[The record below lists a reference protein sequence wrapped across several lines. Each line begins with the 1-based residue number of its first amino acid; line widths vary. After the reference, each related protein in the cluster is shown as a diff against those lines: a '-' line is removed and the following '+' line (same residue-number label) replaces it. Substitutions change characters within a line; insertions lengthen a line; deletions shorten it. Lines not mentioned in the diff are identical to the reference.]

1 MSAPHIAILLAT
13 YNGARFVE
21 RQLTSFTEQSH
32 DNWSLWISDDGSDD
46 DTLPIIEAWQAAN
59 PGARVNLRK
68 GPGRGAAQNFMSLL
82 QASDIEADYYAFA
95 DQDDVWFADKLARA
109 LNRLPQGEHPCLYG
123 ARTMV
128 TDMDLREIA
137 PSVLKGTKLGFS
149 NALVQNFAAG
159 NTMVFNRAARDLVPR
174 GAAAHN
180 IVATDWLM
188 YMLVSGAGGEVV
200 FDPEPCL
207 YYRQHDR
214 NEIGYNAHLSAKMR
228 RVAAV
233 LQGRFSQWSAANLAV
248 LREARLT
255 PDNARILDA
264 FTEARQASGMTAVTL
279 LKQSG
284 VLREGAMA
292 TRALYLAAFLG
303 RI

>member
-13 YNGARFVE
+13 YNGARFIE
-21 RQLTSFTEQSH
+21 RQLTSIAQQTHE
-32 DNWSLWISDDGSDD
+32 NWSLWISDDGSDD
-46 DTLPIIEAWQAAN
+46 GTLDIIEAWRAAH
-59 PGARVNLRK
+59 PHLVVQLRQ
-68 GPGRGAAQNFMSLL
+68 GPRKGAAQNFMCLL
-82 QASDIEADYYAFA
+82 QATEIEADYFAFA
-95 DQDDVWFADKLARA
+95 DQDDVWFRDKLSCA
-109 LNRLPQGEHPCLYG
+109 LSRLPQSEKPSLYG

-128 TDMDLREIA
+128 TDMDLNEIA

-159 NTMVFNRAARDLVPR
+159 NTMLFNSAARDLVPL
-174 GAAAHN
+174 GAAEHD
-180 IVATDWLM
+180 IIATDWLM
-188 YMLVSGAGGEVV
+188 YMLVSGAGGHVI
-200 FDPEPCL
+200 FDTDPCL
-207 YYRQHDR
+207 YYRQHDT
-214 NEIGYNAHLSAKMR
+214 NEIGYNAHLSAKLR
-228 RVAAV
+228 RVIAV
-233 LQGRFSQWSAANLAV
+233 LQGRFSQWSEANLGV

-264 FTEARQASGMTAVTL
+264 FIEARQTSGMTAVTL

-292 TRALYLAAFLG
+292 TRALYLAAFMG